1 MDDIESV
8 IEERKILVDAVK
20 TATERINMLDDVLL
34 SHLEEEGATQTMF
47 YSGDQLVTVK
57 IVKRGYVGGQAYDLS
72 KAYAMKG
79 TEVLDPDGWDRQNFG
94 FSYYKELITKEEW
107 DEIYR
112 PEYEEIRKRPASI
125 DGTKANKLRTR
136 GKKVREA
143 LDYARNEQRRAIE
156 VTEEPYDI

>member
-20 TATERINMLDDVLL
+20 TATERINMLDDMLL

-72 KAYAMKG
+72 KAYA
-79 TEVLDPDGWDRQNFG
+79 V
-94 FSYYKELITKEEW
+94 KELITKEEW

>member
-20 TATERINMLDDVLL
+20 TATERINMLDDMLL

-72 KAYAMKG
+72 KSYA
-79 TEVLDPDGWDRQNFG
+79 V
-94 FSYYKELITKEEW
+94 KELITKEEW

>member
-20 TATERINMLDDVLL
+20 TATERINMLDDMLL

-72 KAYAMKG
+72 KAYAI
-79 TEVLDPDGWDRQNFG
+79 
-94 FSYYKELITKEEW
+94 KELITKEEW
-107 DEIYR
+107 DKIYR